1 MTPRRKKGG
10 ATDSSPPPED
20 DMKEGWEGLSEDLAE
35 GTIAPS
41 PELEEALREASE
53 AVGQPPEGITPA
65 QESGNSEETEPESL
79 EVTLAEAEDRFLRL
93 QAEFENFR
101 RRSAR
106 ERAEAHRYGHQ
117 NFVKDLL
124 PTVDNL
130 ERAIDHAKGSGDS
143 NLEGILQGVELVLG
157 ELKGVLGKHGVSVSE
172 AENEPF
178 DPAVHEAVGQVPDAS
193 QPPNTVIEVLEKGY
207 QLHDRMLRPARVIVS
222 KTPGEDEGPAAGGRT

>member
-1 MTPRRKKGG
+1 MTPRRKKGS

-65 QESGNSEETEPESL
+65 QEGGNSEETEPESL

-130 ERAIDHAKGSGDS
+130 ERAVDHAMAGDEGG
-143 NLEGILQGVELVLG
+143 LEGVVQGVELVSR
-157 ELKGVLGKHGVSVSE
+157 ELLSALEKHGVCEIE
-172 AENEPF
+172 ALGQAF
-178 DPAVHEAVGQVPDAS
+178 DPNFHEAVGQVQDDDS
-193 QPPNTVIEVLEKGY
+193 PPNSVVQVLEKGY
-207 QLHDRMLRPARVIVS
+207 RIHDRMIRPARVMVS
-222 KTPGEDEGPAAGGRT
+222 SARAEPGGKED

>member
-1 MTPRRKKGG
+1 MSLRKRGRKSSADDPADASAGEGAPEEAGG
-10 ATDSSPPPED
+10 SVEP
-20 DMKEGWEGLSEDLAE
+20 G
-35 GTIAPS
+35 
-41 PELEEALREASE
+41 PELAEALREASE
-53 AVGQPPEGITPA
+53 AQEGAA
-65 QESGNSEETEPESL
+65 QAEPDAEAL
-79 EVTLAEAEDRFLRL
+79 LAELQDAHLRL

-101 RRSAR
+101 RRGQKER
-106 ERAEAHRYGHQ
+106 EETFKFGPQ
-117 NFVKDLL
+117 NLIKDLL

-222 KTPGEDEGPAAGGRT
+222 KTPGEDEGPATGGRT